1 MTYSI
6 ERLESVIISP
16 AIPIGEAISHL
27 DKAGTGALVLCTADR
42 RLVGLLTD
50 GDVRRA
56 ILKGR
61 SLGDPCD
68 SIANGQPIIALWP
81 ITSSESLLLMT
92 QRDINHLPVVNS
104 EGILQDF
111 ILRRDVATEIEFD
124 TAVEEILK
132 RVVIQPTA
140 SIEEAVEQLDKA
152 GTGALVLC
160 GTQRALY
167 GLLTD
172 GDVRR
177 AVLQGKPMSDPC
189 STIASLSP
197 VAAPHAI
204 SAEDALQLM
213 NRHDIHHLPLVDE
226 DGHVVKF
233 LLRKDLVPEGR
244 VDLSAV
250 IMAGGYGKRLLPL
263 TESVPKPMLPVGDRP
278 LLEHVI
284 EQLRRSGVREVN
296 MTTHYLPESISN
308 HFGDGNEFGIRLN
321 YLKEENPMGTA
332 GGLKLMRRPEGSF
345 LVVNGDILTGV
356 PFHEMLMYHRR
367 HRAEITVG
375 VRKYEMQV
383 PFGVVQC
390 EDVHITGLQEKPS
403 MSFFINAGTYL
414 LEPTAYD
421 SIPDAQRFDMTDL
434 IKKLIAEGR
443 TVVGF
448 PIMEYWIDVGRPE
461 DYKRVQ
467 EFATNGRV

>member
-27 DKAGTGALVLCTADR
+27 DKAGTGALVLCTNDR

-61 SLGDPCD
+61 SLSDPCD
-68 SIANGQPIIALWP
+68 SIANGQPIVAIWP
-81 ITSSESLLLMT
+81 ITSSESLLLMA

-111 ILRRDVATEIEFD
+111 ILRRDVATETEFD

-132 RVVIQPTA
+132 RVIIQPTA

-189 STIASLSP
+189 STVASLSP
-197 VAAPHAI
+197 VAAPHSI

-284 EQLRRSGVREVN
+284 EQLRRSGVRDVN

-308 HFGDGNEFGIRLN
+308 HFGDGNGFGIRLN

-434 IKKLIAEGR
+434 IKRLIAEGR

-467 EFATNGRV
+467 EFAANGRV